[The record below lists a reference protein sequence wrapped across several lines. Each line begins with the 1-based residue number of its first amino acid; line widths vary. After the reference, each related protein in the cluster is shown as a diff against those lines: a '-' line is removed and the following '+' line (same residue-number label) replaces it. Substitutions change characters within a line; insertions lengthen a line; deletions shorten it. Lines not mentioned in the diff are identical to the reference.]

1 MLCHGSSSRSSD
13 EQMSSFLRHTETSL
27 VSCVYEPMLLN
38 FPLKD
43 EILSYKVDRS
53 FFFFYCEY
61 WTMWCRVLNSNGFK
75 FSPTLTFFLIYF
87 CFMQST
93 INHWGSPSRSIYY
106 QYWCYWSLL
115 RNPIVTSVFFFL
127 VVVYYLI
134 TSKQWC
140 AEILANED
148 IQPKRRKPFS
158 AEMFLEVSNHLASK
172 KQLSLLQWCFDRVM
186 VCFMHT
192 MSMSYSW

>member
-1 MLCHGSSSRSSD
+1 
-13 EQMSSFLRHTETSL
+13 
-27 VSCVYEPMLLN
+27 
-38 FPLKD
+38 
-43 EILSYKVDRS
+43 
-53 FFFFYCEY
+53 
-61 WTMWCRVLNSNGFK
+61 MWCRVLNSNGFK
-75 FSPTLTFFLIYF
+75 FSPTLTFIFIYF

-148 IQPKRRKPFS
+148 IQPKRRKPLIFVFS
-158 AEMFLEVSNHLASK
+158 RNVFGGQKSFSKQEAIITSPMMFWPCHGLFYAHDVDEL
-172 KQLSLLQWCFDRVM
+172 QLVNSSVDALHRDQIL
-186 VCFMHT
+186 
-192 MSMSYSW
+192 

>member
-1 MLCHGSSSRSSD
+1 MRFSVIKLTGLF
-13 EQMSSFLRHTETSL
+13 SSFTVNIGQCDAECSIVTVSNL
-27 VSCVYEPMLLN
+27 VPLLH
-38 FPLKD
+38 
-43 EILSYKVDRS
+43 
-53 FFFFYCEY
+53 FF
-61 WTMWCRVLNSNGFK
+61 
-75 FSPTLTFFLIYF
+75 YF

-158 AEMFLEVSNHLASK
+158 AEMFLEVKNHLASK

-186 VCFMHT
+186 VSFMHT